1 MAESVPSE
9 LPIFELPLALVP
21 AERVPLH
28 IFEDRYR
35 LMISDCI
42 DRGLPFGIVLR
53 DEDGA
58 RSIGCSALVADVVE
72 RHDDGRLD
80 IIARGETPFR
90 VLDRFDAEEWPAA
103 VVEMIDVDDSTA
115 RMPAELKEAQEAFAK
130 LLEAVGADPARAE
143 ASASAYPIAAQVE
156 MPPVDKQL
164 LLEEVD
170 ERERLQALAGSLRRL
185 HSGLLRAR
193 RDANHARSNGHK
205 PGTIPKMDS

>member
-1 MAESVPSE
+1 MAEPVPSE

-90 VLDRFDAEEWPAA
+90 VLDRFEAEEWPAA

-130 LLEAVGADPARAE
+130 LLEAGGADPARAE
-143 ASASAYPIAAQVE
+143 ASARPS
-156 MPPVDKQL
+156 
-164 LLEEVD
+164 
-170 ERERLQALAGSLRRL
+170 RLRRKRASL
-185 HSGLLRAR
+185 STTAPLRQSRCCPAR
-193 RDANHARSNGHK
+193 PPPDDTSCVRATTNRQV
-205 PGTIPKMDS
+205 